1 MGWVLFLPGETM
13 NSGNRPR
20 SRTAWVLTG
29 VLLGLLLPVYDRA
42 QQEAPPKALRLTLE
56 EAVAYA
62 RGNNPMVRAARQEVE
77 ARRGQHREATSLFW
91 PDLTF
96 TESFSRTTNPVY
108 VFMGKLTQERFGMMD
123 FALPNL
129 NRPAPLNNYQSRAE
143 LSVPLF
149 TGGKLKA
156 AYRAS
161 RLGVE
166 AASNQSAFA
175 ESSLRKAVTEAF
187 LGSLLAARA
196 AEVMAETVETAE
208 AHLRQVEAMHGQ
220 GLILDSDLLRMR
232 VFVSDM
238 RQQKVAREADA
249 RIAKAYLAYAMGYDG
264 EVEPVGELSREE
276 AARPS
281 LDEAVEAA
289 LSGREDLHAAEIQSR
304 QASEGV
310 KMARADYLPQV
321 GAMAAYEQDTETW
334 SGHGDNWMVG
344 VQLRL
349 PLFDGGARSGR
360 LLTARSRE
368 FQAQQALLDLQ
379 RKVRVEVK
387 EAWLRLEAAS
397 ERVSVSSESEAQARE
412 NLRIVELRYKEG
424 MASITDLLDADT
436 ALTASALQRA
446 QAVHDERVARARLH
460 WAMGE

>member
-1 MGWVLFLPGETM
+1 M
-13 NSGNRPR
+13 SRRNRLNFR
-20 SRTAWVLTG
+20 AAWALSG
-29 VLLGLLLPVYDRA
+29 VLLCLIAPVPART
-42 QQEAPPKALRLTLE
+42 QQEAPSDALRLTLE

-62 RGNNPMVRAARQEVE
+62 RGHNPMVLAARQEVE
-77 ARRGQHREATSLFW
+77 ARRGQHREAASLFW

-96 TESFSRTTNPVY
+96 TETYSRTTNPVY
-108 VFMGKLTQERFGMMD
+108 VFMGKLNQERFGMMD

-143 LSVPLF
+143 LTAPLF
-149 TGGKLKA
+149 AGGKIKA

-166 AASNQSAFA
+166 AASSQSVFA
-175 ESSLRKAVTEAF
+175 ESSLTKAVTEAF
-187 LGSLLAARA
+187 LGSLLAGRA
-196 AEVMAETVETAE
+196 AEVMAETVGTAE

-238 RQQKVAREADA
+238 RQQRAAREADA
-249 RIAKAYLAYAMGYDG
+249 KVARAYLAYAMGHDG
-264 EVEPVGELSREE
+264 EVEPVGELSGEGE
-276 AARPS
+276 APPS
-281 LDEAVEAA
+281 LQEALEAA
-289 LSGREDLHAAEIQSR
+289 LSGREDLRAAELQSR

-321 GAMAAYEQDTETW
+321 GAVAAYEQDTESW

-344 VQLRL
+344 IQLRL

-368 FQAQQALLDLQ
+368 FQARQALLDLQ
-379 RKVRVEVK
+379 RKVRVEVR

-446 QAVHDERVARARLH
+446 QAVHDERVARARLQ
-460 WAMGE
+460 WAMGK

>member
-1 MGWVLFLPGETM
+1 M
-13 NSGNRPR
+13 NGRKRTR
-20 SRTAWVLTG
+20 SRAAWALSGALLWLLAPASAWTQQTAS
-29 VLLGLLLPVYDRA
+29 PD
-42 QQEAPPKALRLTLE
+42 ALRLTLE
-56 EAVAYA
+56 EAVARA
-62 RGNNPMVRAARQEVE
+62 RENNPMVRAARQEVE

-96 TESFSRTTNPVY
+96 TENFSRTTNPVY

-143 LSVPLF
+143 LTVPLF
-149 TGGKLKA
+149 AGGKLKA
-156 AYRAS
+156 AYRATL
-161 RLGVE
+161 LGVE
-166 AASNQSAFA
+166 AASSESAFA
-175 ESSLRKAVTEAF
+175 ESSLTKAVTEAF

-196 AEVMAETVETAE
+196 AEVMAETVGTAE

-238 RQQKVAREADA
+238 RQQKAAREADA
-249 RIAKAYLAYAMGYDG
+249 RVARAYLAYALGYDG
-264 EVEPVGELSREE
+264 EVEPAGELSGPGEAGPLLEE
-276 AARPS
+276 AIQ
-281 LDEAVEAA
+281 EAIA
-289 LSGREDLHAAEIQSR
+289 GRKDLRAAEIQSR

-321 GAMAAYEQDTETW
+321 GAMAAYEQDTEGW
-334 SGHGDNWMVG
+334 SGRGDNWMVG

-360 LLTARSRE
+360 LLTARARE
-368 FQAQQALLDLQ
+368 FQAQQALLDLK
-379 RKVRVEVK
+379 RKVRVDVQ

-397 ERVSVSSESEAQARE
+397 ERVAVSSESEAQARE

-446 QAVHDERVARARLH
+446 QAVHDQRVARARLQ
-460 WAMGE
+460 WAMGK